1 MDVQSFLGLA
11 GYYHWFDFSHHC
23 KAEDEVNSE
32 GAPFVWIDDCEASS
46 CTLKKKLVS
55 APILVLPESGKHF
68 IVYTDA
74 SRVSLGYVFMQK
86 GRVISYASRKLSM
99 RRIILHVSCSGFC
112 IGDLEKLSLW

>member
-1 MDVQSFLGLA
+1 MMKLTM
-11 GYYHWFDFSHHC
+11 
-23 KAEDEVNSE
+23 K
-32 GAPFVWIDDCEASS
+32 GAPFFWADDCEASS

-74 SRVSLGYVFMQK
+74 SRVSLGYVFMQE

-99 RRIILHVSCSGFC
+99 RGIILHMT
-112 IGDLEKLSLW
+112 